1 MISLYDKL
9 EILRTAIVVSCEF
22 KKSGYATEKLKTTV
36 CQNCLITLA
45 LHINFDVSFNVERV
59 TKTFSV
65 GNTGDTSSSICASIT
80 LKFNLFQY
88 DFDVIYELS
97 INQ

>member
-22 KKSGYATEKLKTTV
+22 KKSSYATEKLKTTV

-45 LHINFDVSFNVERV
+45 LHINFDLSFNVER
-59 TKTFSV
+59 
-65 GNTGDTSSSICASIT
+65 GTSSSICASIT